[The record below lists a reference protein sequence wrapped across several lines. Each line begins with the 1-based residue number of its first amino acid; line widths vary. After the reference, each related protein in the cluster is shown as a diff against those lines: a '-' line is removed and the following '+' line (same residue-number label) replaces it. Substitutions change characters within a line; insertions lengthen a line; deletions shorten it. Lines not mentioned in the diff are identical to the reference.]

1 MIAFPNAKINLG
13 IRVLRKREDGFHDL
27 ETIFYPVPL
36 CDTLEITPVNVDFA
50 GEPFISSIG
59 PFRLQVRSGSNI
71 TWSSSGNS
79 VDGDIE
85 SNLCIKAFRLF
96 DSLHPLQHNYFSHLH
111 KAIPSGA
118 GLGGGSSD
126 AAFVLK
132 MLNKLEGTPFD
143 DDQLAAM
150 SLNLG
155 SDCPF
160 FIYNLPALA
169 FGRGELLRPV
179 KIDLSGLYLILVK
192 PPVHISTPDAF
203 RNVSFSEPLY
213 EKSPELNI
221 PIESWNS
228 ELINS
233 FESYV
238 FNRNPEVKEI
248 KNKLIKSGAIY
259 ASMSGSGSSVYGIFK
274 KPVKLDFSDT
284 DYFVFETAL

>member
-1 MIAFPNAKINLG
+1 
-13 IRVLRKREDGFHDL
+13 
-27 ETIFYPVPL
+27 
-36 CDTLEITPVNVDFA
+36 
-50 GEPFISSIG
+50 
-59 PFRLQVRSGSNI
+59 
-71 TWSSSGNS
+71 
-79 VDGDIE
+79 
-85 SNLCIKAFRLF
+85 
-96 DSLHPLQHNYFSHLH
+96 
-111 KAIPSGA
+111 
-118 GLGGGSSD
+118 
-126 AAFVLK
+126 
-132 MLNKLEGTPFD
+132 MLNQLEGTPFH

-150 SLNLG
+150 SLKLG

-160 FIYNLPALA
+160 FIYNYPALA

-213 EKSPELNI
+213 EKSPELII
-221 PIESWNS
+221 PVDSWNR

-259 ASMSGSGSSVYGIFK
+259 ASMSGSGSSVYGLFK
-274 KPVKLDFSDT
+274 KPVKLDFSGA
-284 DYFVFETAL
+284 DYFVFESAL

>member
-1 MIAFPNAKINLG
+1 MNN
-13 IRVLRKREDGFHDL
+13 
-27 ETIFYPVPL
+27 
-36 CDTLEITPVNVDFA
+36 
-50 GEPFISSIG
+50 
-59 PFRLQVRSGSNI
+59 
-71 TWSSSGNS
+71 
-79 VDGDIE
+79 
-85 SNLCIKAFRLF
+85 LF
-96 DSLHPLQHNYFSHLH
+96 DLHLDDFFLEEY
-111 KAIPSGA
+111 
-118 GLGGGSSD
+118 
-126 AAFVLK
+126 AA
-132 MLNKLEGTPFD
+132 E
-143 DDQLAAM
+143 
-150 SLNLG
+150 LG

-160 FIYNLPALA
+160 FIYNYPALA

-213 EKSPELNI
+213 EKSPELII
-221 PIESWNS
+221 PVDSWNR